1 MSTYD
6 NRNNQ
11 LTGRLSPQSLLR
23 QRYLILNV
31 AGRGGMSAV
40 YKAADTQQAQRSV
53 AVKEMSQSFL
63 SEQERE
69 AAIARFQQEYEL
81 LNKLRYPNLPL
92 IYDTFNEGDR
102 FYIVMDFIDGVT
114 LFELLRQNGGR
125 PLPVAQVV
133 EYALQLCD
141 VLSYLHVQQPPVIF
155 RDLKPTNVMIRADGR
170 LFLIDFG
177 IARLFKEGQQQD
189 TVLLG
194 SPGYAP
200 PEQHGSAQTNPRSD
214 LYALGATLHCC
225 LTGRDPFNHEQRFV
239 FPPVRQFNPLVP
251 AELDTLI
258 QRMLAPDERFR
269 PASALEVKQA
279 LLTFRQRAADETT
292 NLPPMQA
299 NVPLIASAPT
309 QYPLPIQPAQRSFEQ
324 PAAHQPPVYRP
335 TLPVSPPVLAATQIA
350 QPNIPARPEA
360 LARTRLSAGK
370 TWSAKFLA
378 LFVLVLMLTLVGSS
392 IAFNI
397 NDPYGPGKLAGLDHA
412 VELGLSVIFIIVA
425 LAAIAF
431 VRDVIA
437 IMLLFVSALA
447 LVPAAFAFFVQTVRD
462 INQGALSPFLS
473 QIQNPDQFFIAG
485 LVSASVVL
493 LLWVLRRNP
502 IVERIALLVAF
513 GVPLICMLLLIFTTS
528 GDSDVMRHLYLL
540 VAMIVLIQ
548 GILLAA
554 RTEQIRGRL

>member
-269 PASALEVKQA
+269 PA
-279 LLTFRQRAADETT
+279 
-292 NLPPMQA
+292 
-299 NVPLIASAPT
+299 
-309 QYPLPIQPAQRSFEQ
+309 
-324 PAAHQPPVYRP
+324 
-335 TLPVSPPVLAATQIA
+335 
-350 QPNIPARPEA
+350 
-360 LARTRLSAGK
+360 
-370 TWSAKFLA
+370 
-378 LFVLVLMLTLVGSS
+378 
-392 IAFNI
+392 
-397 NDPYGPGKLAGLDHA
+397 
-412 VELGLSVIFIIVA
+412 
-425 LAAIAF
+425 
-431 VRDVIA
+431 
-437 IMLLFVSALA
+437 
-447 LVPAAFAFFVQTVRD
+447 
-462 INQGALSPFLS
+462 
-473 QIQNPDQFFIAG
+473 
-485 LVSASVVL
+485 
-493 LLWVLRRNP
+493 
-502 IVERIALLVAF
+502 
-513 GVPLICMLLLIFTTS
+513 
-528 GDSDVMRHLYLL
+528 
-540 VAMIVLIQ
+540 
-548 GILLAA
+548 
-554 RTEQIRGRL
+554 